1 MASRAPAR
9 TSRATTGSGRRGA
22 RSPPPAEGRR
32 RRGGGPRWRRR
43 AGRSSLWWLGV
54 GFAPVV
60 GEETVTID
68 RVALCA
74 EPAER
79 RGADPGGRGAARR
92 HGDPGPRELL
102 PEAYRPVADGL
113 HGGRQGA
120 EALGEGGGRQRD
132 RAEHGAARLPRG
144 GIDLAAAG
152 VEDGRGDRD
161 PARGGGSRGGRA
173 G

>member
-54 GFAPVV
+54 GLAPVV
-60 GEETVTID
+60 GEEAVAID
-68 RVALCA
+68 RLPRCA

-79 RGADPGGRGAARR
+79 RSADPVGGGAVRR
-92 HGDPGPRELL
+92 HGDPGTRELL
-102 PEAYRPVADGL
+102 PEAYRPVPDGL
-113 HGGRQGA
+113 HGRLHTV
-120 EALGEGGGRQRD
+120 EALGEGRGGQRG
-132 RAEHGAARLPRG
+132 RGEHGPRPLPG
-144 GIDLAAAG
+144 GGEHLAAAG
-152 VEDGRGDRD
+152 VEDGGDD
-161 PARGGGSRGGRA
+161 ARGGR
-173 G
+173 